1 MRAYVPKYEMVAPQ
15 SLTEALNLLAGEPGV
30 WHPLAGGTDLMVL
43 FEAGKL
49 LYHKLISIWGLP
61 ELKGIEVHADAVTIG
76 ALTTYTEV
84 RQHSVMQ
91 SDFPLLVE
99 AASQTGSI
107 ANQNRGTL
115 GGNIVNGSPAADS
128 PPALLVY
135 GAELELI
142 SARGSRH
149 VPYEEFHTGYKTMVL
164 RSDELLARLRLPRP
178 SPALRQYFRKVGTRN
193 AQAISKVCMAATAE
207 MRGPVATRVRIA
219 LGSIAPTVVRCRR
232 TEEVLEGRA
241 LDPQTMA
248 RAKAEIMAEVRPI
261 DDFRSTAAYR
271 RQVAGNLL
279 EEFLRTLN
287 SNGKRN

>member
-1 MRAYVPKYEMVAPQ
+1 
-15 SLTEALNLLAGEPGV
+15 
-30 WHPLAGGTDLMVL
+30 MVL

-49 LYHKLISIWGLP
+49 PYQKLMSIWGLP
-61 ELKGIEVHADAVTIG
+61 ELKGIEVHADGVTIG
-76 ALTTYTEV
+76 ALTTYMEV
-84 RQHSVMQ
+84 RQHSALQ

-115 GGNIVNGSPAADS
+115 GGNIVNSSPAADS

-142 SARGSRH
+142 SARGSRQ

-164 RSDELLARLRLPRP
+164 RSDELVARIRLPRP
-178 SPALRQYFRKVGTRN
+178 SPALRHYFRKVGTRN

-207 MRGPVATRVRIA
+207 MRGPVVTRVRIT

-232 TEEVLEGRA
+232 AEEVLEGRA
-241 LDPQTMA
+241 LDPQTIA